1 VLCTPAVVVT
11 IGAVVT
17 YGQTRFRAP
26 AEPSLALLAAVGIV
40 AAIEAL
46 RVRRRAATAP
56 VPATP

>member
-1 VLCTPAVVVT
+1 VVVT

-40 AAIEAL
+40 AVIDSLRARHKVTPPIE
-46 RVRRRAATAP
+46 VRP
-56 VPATP
+56 